1 MDDTHGE
8 GPKAESTGARL
19 GTQDALRRLLQH
31 RQDGRFVSLDAGRAQ
46 TKRMLNRK
54 RAELMGRGLLP

>member
-8 GPKAESTGARL
+8 GPKAESTDARL
-19 GTQDALRRLLQH
+19 GTQDALRRLLQP

-46 TKRMLNRK
+46 TQRMLNRK
-54 RAELMGRGLLP
+54 RAELMGRGL

>member
-8 GPKAESTGARL
+8 GPKAESEDARL
-19 GTQDALRRLLQH
+19 GMQDALRRLLQP
-31 RQDGRFVSLDAGRAQ
+31 RQDGRFVSLDASRAQ
-46 TKRMLNRK
+46 TQRMLNRK